1 MDSIRLVLAI
11 AASHRWEVHHMH
23 YIHELIHDR
32 VISLQY
38 CPTKKKV
45 ADIFTKSFT
54 EKKCSELRAM
64 LGVVETT
71 K

>member
-1 MDSIRLVLAI
+1 
-11 AASHRWEVHHMH
+11 MH
-23 YIHELIHDR
+23 YIRELIRDR

-38 CPTKKKV
+38 YPTEQQV

-54 EKKCSELRAM
+54 EKKFSELRAM

-71 K
+71 E

>member
-1 MDSIRLVLAI
+1 
-11 AASHRWEVHHMH
+11 MH
-23 YIHELIHDR
+23 YICELIRDR

-38 CPTKKKV
+38 CPTEQQV

-54 EKKCSELRAM
+54 EKKFSELRAM

-71 K
+71 E

>member
-1 MDSIRLVLAI
+1 
-11 AASHRWEVHHMH
+11 MH
-23 YIHELIHDR
+23 YTNELIHDR

-38 CPTKKKV
+38 FPIEQQVGC
-45 ADIFTKSFT
+45 IFTKSFT
-54 EKKCSELRAM
+54 EKKFSELRAM